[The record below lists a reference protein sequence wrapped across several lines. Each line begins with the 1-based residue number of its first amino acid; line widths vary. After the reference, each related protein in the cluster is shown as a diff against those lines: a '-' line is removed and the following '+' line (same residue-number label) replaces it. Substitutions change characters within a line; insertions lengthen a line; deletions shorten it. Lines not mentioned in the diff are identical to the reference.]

1 MRLDKK
7 PNQNKTIRQK
17 QNKPISK
24 QGLQGRLA
32 AIDVLMDVFAKK
44 TPLDIS
50 FDYHAKDLSTRDKPF
65 CFALVNFV
73 LRKTVAI
80 DSVIEKYMERPY
92 DADSVERQILRIG
105 LAQLFFMNSVEE
117 FACIH
122 TSVEIAKIKSPR
134 NANVVNG
141 VLRNAQRTGF
151 DFLEE
156 NSELLYEVPKWL
168 SDILSKDYPQKAASL
183 KSAMLEQGNV
193 HVRLRDK
200 AAKNFIEKNA
210 RPVKYLAG
218 AWVLK
223 DNVDVNHIPKLDEF
237 SVYVQDIA
245 SQLVGHILSQKV
257 ENDGN
262 LENKTR
268 ILDLCAAPGGKTIHL
283 LDMLPY
289 AEVTACDNNPKRLEI
304 LKSNLATAC
313 KNDKDRISVVLNN
326 ALKPEFKKESF
337 DYILLDAPC
346 SGLGISRKH
355 SDVIHIKQADDLQ
368 EIVKLQSEIL
378 PKAFSLLKK
387 GGTMMY
393 STCSLL
399 KDEGERQIDKFL
411 ELNKNAETVNISD
424 IFDDIGKISHQGYLR
439 TFPTEEMDGFF
450 MTLIS
455 KK

>member
-1 MRLDKK
+1 MRLDNKSGK
-7 PNQNKTIRQK
+7 NQTRREDNS
-17 QNKPISK
+17 ISK
-24 QGLQGRLA
+24 QGLYGRLA
-32 AIDVLMDVFAKK
+32 SIDILMDVFVKRIQ
-44 TPLDIS
+44 LDLS
-50 FDYHAKDLSTRDKPF
+50 FEKHSKDLTPRDKPF

-73 LRKTVAI
+73 LRKTVAL
-80 DSVIEKYMERPY
+80 DSVIEHFMEKPY
-92 DADSVERQILRIG
+92 EEDSVERQILRIG

-122 TSVEIAKIKSPR
+122 TSVEIAKIKAPR
-134 NANVVNG
+134 SAKVVNG

-156 NSELLYEVPKWL
+156 NYELLNELPKWL
-168 SDILSKDYPQKAASL
+168 SEILNKDYPQKSASL
-183 KSAMLEQGNV
+183 KSAMLVQGNV

-200 AAKNFIEKNA
+200 AAKNFLEKNA
-210 RPVKYLAG
+210 RPIKYLPG
-218 AWVLK
+218 AWALK
-223 DNVDVNHIPKLDEF
+223 DDIDVNHIPKLDEF
-237 SVYVQDIA
+237 SVYVQDIS

-257 ENDGN
+257 EKDGN
-262 LENKTR
+262 LENKTQ
-268 ILDLCAAPGGKTIHL
+268 ILDLCAAPGGKAIHL

-289 AEVTACDNNPKRLEI
+289 AKVTACDNNHKRLET
-304 LKSNLATAC
+304 LKSNLAIAC
-313 KNDKDRISVVLNN
+313 EDDQDRIDIVLND
-326 ALKPEFKKESF
+326 ALKPEFEKESF

-355 SDVIHIKQADDLQ
+355 SDVIHIKQEDDLKK
-368 EIVKLQSEIL
+368 IFKLQSEIL
-378 PKAFSLLKK
+378 PQGFSLLKK

-411 ELNKNAETVNISD
+411 DSNKDAKLVDISE
-424 IFDDIGKISHQGYLR
+424 IFDEVGKVSHQGYFR

-450 MTLIS
+450 MALIV